1 MQEHSS
7 RMPVLWAALFLAL
20 FLLPGL
26 ASAQEL
32 DKSDVKCV
40 NSINKGASKVSKAQG
55 KAIASCIKNGG
66 KGKADKLGPAPSTIE
81 SCLTADVGVL
91 PLIPMVYKAEAE
103 IRS

>member
-20 FLLPGL
+20 LLLLPGL

-32 DKSDVKCV
+32 DKGDVKCV

-55 KAIASCIKNGG
+55 KALAACIKNGG
-66 KGKADKLGPAPSTIE
+66 KG
-81 SCLTADVGVL
+81 
-91 PLIPMVYKAEAE
+91 
-103 IRS
+103 